1 VRDDAHSGI
10 RHIQRLL
17 TLAESLRALGVS
29 VYHHEWH
36 ELAMGSWSLIA
47 GTRHRSYLF
56 TWDGRDGVISIRG
69 PFQAGQGSASKI
81 SVASAT
87 WPLGSVATN
96 FTPRLVPLVESVA
109 ARTAQK
115 SAENIS
121 LTTSKRVWHPG
132 LPLLSPFRLIFAS
145 IALSRASL

>member
-1 VRDDAHSGI
+1 MSDDTDSGI

-17 TLAESLRALGVS
+17 TLAESLRALGVF

-69 PFQAGQGSASKI
+69 PFQAGQGSASASP
-81 SVASAT
+81 SVT
-87 WPLGSVATN
+87 DEQLGVPPSVDP
-96 FTPRLVPLVESVA
+96 FQYVEHFFQLHHHA
-109 ARTAQK
+109 
-115 SAENIS
+115 
-121 LTTSKRVWHPG
+121 
-132 LPLLSPFRLIFAS
+132 
-145 IALSRASL
+145 